1 MRGVYCIWK
10 KEIKEQAS
18 SPLTYILVGLF
29 GGLIGWL
36 FFNYLIAAKE
46 PSESM
51 LMNQVMTPT
60 FGNMNF
66 IFLFLAPLLT
76 MKSFAEERKSGTL
89 DLLLMSPFSNLSIIL
104 AKLCST
110 LTIAMVM
117 LGLTLVFPAILIM
130 SGLSEWGGLISSY
143 LGLIFSITCYLS
155 VGIFASSLTDNMII
169 SALLSFCI
177 LLGLM
182 LLVFTANVTD
192 NYLLGLIF
200 QYASTPFHFESML
213 SGSLKSYSFVYFVS
227 FIGFFLYLTKV
238 SLEARK
244 W

>member
-1 MRGVYCIWK
+1 MNAIYCIWK
-10 KEIKEQAS
+10 KEMKEHAS
-18 SPLTYILVGLF
+18 SPLSYILVGLF
-29 GGLIGWL
+29 SGLIGWL
-36 FFNYLIAAKE
+36 FFNYLLAAKE

-51 LMNQVMTPT
+51 LMGQVMAPT

-66 IFLFLAPLLT
+66 VFLFLAPLLT
-76 MKSFAEERKSGTL
+76 MRSFAEERKSGTL
-89 DLLLMSPFSNLSIIL
+89 DLLLMSPFSKTSIIV
-104 AKLCST
+104 AKLLST
-110 LTIAMVM
+110 FSVILVM
-117 LGLTLVFPAILIM
+117 LALTLIFPTILIM
-130 SGLSEWGGLISSY
+130 SGLSEWGPIFSSY
-143 LGLIFSITCYLS
+143 LGLTLSVLCYLS

-182 LLVFTANVTD
+182 LLVFSANVTD

-200 QYASTPFHFESML
+200 QYASTPFHFEGMV
-213 SGSLKSYSFVYFVS
+213 SGSLKSYNFVYFAS
-227 FIGFFLYLTKV
+227 FISFFLYLTKI